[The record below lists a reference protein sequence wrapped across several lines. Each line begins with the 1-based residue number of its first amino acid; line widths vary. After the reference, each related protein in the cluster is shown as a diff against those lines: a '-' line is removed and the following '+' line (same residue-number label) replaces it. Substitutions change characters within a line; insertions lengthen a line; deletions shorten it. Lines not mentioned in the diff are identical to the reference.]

1 MRQLIFLFLLVIS
14 FRVQAQEGKF
24 IETNGVKLY
33 YEIQGEGDALLLLH
47 GLTMTHEMWSP
58 WIDDLS
64 KNHMVISVDMR
75 GHGQSN
81 NPTNKFTHKASAIDV
96 YGLLKKLK
104 VDKFKAMG
112 WSSGAMTLIHMATMD
127 TTRIQ
132 SLILIGS
139 TPYFPKATREWLAS
153 LNYETVT
160 ADNPD
165 WMEYMKTVHPDGED
179 QIRHLL
185 NYYNQMADSYI
196 DMNFTTPYL
205 STIHCPTLIINGDR
219 DPLIS
224 NDIALSLYKAIPESY
239 LWIIPNFEHSTPQ
252 KGTPLGALFIDTI
265 TKFLAGNRND

>member
-14 FRVQAQEGKF
+14 FRALAQEGRF
-24 IETNGVKLY
+24 IETNGVNLY

-58 WIDDLS
+58 WIDELS

-75 GHGQSN
+75 GHGQSS
-81 NPTNKFTHKASAIDV
+81 NPTNKFTHRASAIDV
-96 YGLLKKLK
+96 YGLLEKLK

-153 LNYETVT
+153 LTYETVT

-165 WMEYMKTVHPDGED
+165 WMEYMKAIQPDGEV
-179 QIRHLL
+179 QIKHLL

-205 STIHCPTLIINGDR
+205 STINCPTLIINGDR
-219 DPLIS
+219 DPVIS
-224 NDIALSLYKAIPESY
+224 NDIALSLYKDIPESY

-252 KGTPLGALFIDTI
+252 KGTPLGTLFIDTT
-265 TKFLAGNRND
+265 TKFLTGNWKD